1 MFSSCF
7 TTHRKVHKKGIKKR
21 VGSNVWYIF
30 FLFSLPSFLF
40 LFYSSIL
47 KISTLRSQRR
57 LKRTRRISLKINF
70 ARVFFLCIFPL
81 SSFFFFKFIERKE
94 KHVEVERLKITVDGT
109 PLFSELSLLR
119 LIIVFTTWIQ
129 KNLLPLFSPDS
140 RFNRLTGIEF
150 LSKDKIYRPT
160 LGIHPPSFLS
170 FLEPIES

>member
-30 FLFSLPSFLF
+30 FLFSLPSFLS

-81 SSFFFFKFIERKE
+81 SFFFFFLNSSSE
-94 KHVEVERLKITVDGT
+94 KKNTWRLKITVDGT

>member
-1 MFSSCF
+1 MIANEILNKGFDVFSSCF
-7 TTHRKVHKKGIKKR
+7 TTHRKVHKKGIKKKSWIER
-21 VGSNVWYIF
+21 LIHF
-30 FLFSLPSFLF
+30 FYFLPSFLPFSF
-40 LFYSSIL
+40 L
-47 KISTLRSQRR
+47 
-57 LKRTRRISLKINF
+57 
-70 ARVFFLCIFPL
+70 
-81 SSFFFFKFIERKE
+81 FIERKE

-170 FLEPIES
+170 FLEPIEG